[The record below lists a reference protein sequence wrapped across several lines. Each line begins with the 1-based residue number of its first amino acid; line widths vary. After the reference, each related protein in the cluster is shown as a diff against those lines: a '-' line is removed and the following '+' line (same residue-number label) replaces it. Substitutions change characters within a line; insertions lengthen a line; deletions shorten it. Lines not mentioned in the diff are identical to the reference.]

1 VAIVNSNMLVVK
13 KFGGSSLASP
23 DKIRRVASYLTEEK
37 RRGKDVIVVV
47 SAMGDTTN
55 QLLGLARTVSQHPPK
70 RELDMLLT
78 AGERIS
84 MALLSMAISEMGCEA
99 ISFTGSQSGI
109 VTDTSHTRAR
119 ILDVKAFRVREEL
132 EKGKIV
138 IVAGFQGVS
147 PAKEVTTLG
156 RGGSDTTCVA
166 LAAAF
171 NARECDIFTD
181 VDGVY
186 TAHPGL
192 VPEAR
197 RIPSISYDEM
207 MELSFCGAEVLHSR
221 SVEVAKRFGVKVN
234 VRSTFGKELGT
245 IVTRSEE
252 IEAHDVT
259 GITQDLNLVRIK
271 LPSDKDASVKTQAV
285 LAVLERAE
293 VNVRFLHIP
302 PAAAAGGSVSV
313 MIPGDQKESALEHLE
328 RELPAGGFEL
338 DENLGMV
345 SIVGQGI
352 CSRPGIAGRVLAAL
366 DSVGARPE
374 MISTTGITMTM
385 LLDKG
390 EVVAAVRKL
399 HTDLGLGEPA

>member
-1 VAIVNSNMLVVK
+1 VAIVKSNMLVVK

-23 DKIRRVASYLTEEK
+23 EKIKKVASYLTEEK
-37 RRGKDVIVVV
+37 RRGRNVIVVV
-47 SAMGDTTN
+47 SAMGDTTDH
-55 QLLGLARTVSQHPPK
+55 LLGLARTVSQHPPK

-84 MALLSMAISEMGCEA
+84 MALLSMAISEMGSEA

-109 VTDTSHTRAR
+109 VTDTSHTHAR
-119 ILDVKAFRVREEL
+119 ILDVKAFRVKEEL

-171 NARECDIFTD
+171 GARECDICTD

-197 RIPSISYDEM
+197 RIALIAYDDM
-207 MELSFCGAEVLHSR
+207 MELSFCGAEVLHWR
-221 SVEVAKRFGVKVN
+221 CVEVAKRFGVKVN
-234 VRSTFGKELGT
+234 VRSAFGKELGT
-245 IVTRSEE
+245 IVTRPEE

-259 GITQDLNLVRIK
+259 GITQDLNLVRIEIACE
-271 LPSDKDASVKTQAV
+271 KDATGRARAL
-285 LAVLERAE
+285 LAALEGAE
-293 VNVRFLHIP
+293 VNIRFIHIP
-302 PAAAAGGSVSV
+302 PPGTSGGTVSV
-313 MIPGDQKESALEHLE
+313 MIPDDQKEAALEHLKREVPKRDFRVDE
-328 RELPAGGFEL
+328 R
-338 DENLGMV
+338 LGMV
-345 SIVGQGI
+345 AVVGQGL
-352 CSRPGIAGRVLAAL
+352 CSKPGMAGRVLASL
-366 DSVGARPE
+366 DSAGIKPE
-374 MISTTGITMTM
+374 LISTSGMTMTILVEKSDVVQAVKRLHAD
-385 LLDKG
+385 LL
-390 EVVAAVRKL
+390 A
-399 HTDLGLGEPA
+399 

>member
-1 VAIVNSNMLVVK
+1 MAIVNSNMLVVK
-13 KFGGSSLASP
+13 KFGGSSLATSE
-23 DKIRRVASYLTEEK
+23 KIRHVASYLTDEK

-47 SAMGDTTN
+47 SAMGDTTDH
-55 QLLGLARTVSQHPPK
+55 LLGLARTVSPHPPK

-84 MALLSMAISEMGCEA
+84 MALLSMAISEMGCQA

-166 LAAAF
+166 LASAF

-186 TAHPGL
+186 TAHPEL

-197 RIPSISYDEM
+197 RIPYISYDDM
-207 MELSFCGAEVLHSR
+207 MELSFCGAEVLHWR
-221 SVEVAKRFGVKVN
+221 SVEVAKRFGVRIN

-245 IVTRSEE
+245 VVTRSEE

-259 GITQDLNLVRIK
+259 GITQDLSLVRIK
-271 LPSDKDASVKTQAV
+271 LPYDHEASAKTQV
-285 LAVLERAE
+285 VLETLEGAE
-293 VNVRFLHIP
+293 VNIRLLHIP
-302 PAAAAGGSVSV
+302 PVGPPGGAVSV
-313 MIPGDQKESALEHLE
+313 IIPEDQKETAVEHLT
-328 RELPAGGFEL
+328 RTLPPRGFEL
-338 DENLGMV
+338 DEGIGMV
-345 SIVGQGI
+345 SIVGPGL
-352 CSRPGIAGRVLAAL
+352 CSKPGIAGRVLASL
-366 DSVGARPE
+366 DSMGISPE
-374 MISTTGITMTM
+374 MVSTSGVTLTILME
-385 LLDKG
+385 KG
-390 EVVAAVRKL
+390 QVVKAVRKL
-399 HTDLGLGEPA
+399 HSDLGLA